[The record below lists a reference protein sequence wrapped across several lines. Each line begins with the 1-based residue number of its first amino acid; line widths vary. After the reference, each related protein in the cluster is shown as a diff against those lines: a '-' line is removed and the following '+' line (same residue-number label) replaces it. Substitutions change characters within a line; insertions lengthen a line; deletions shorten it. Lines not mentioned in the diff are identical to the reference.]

1 MNKLRIG
8 FVPLHRKGF
17 DEKWAVEIKNRVV
30 KASAKLEMVELVYP
44 DDSLTYMGLVC
55 DEVDAHKTIRLFKE
69 KDVKGILLGTMT
81 FGEELAGVTVAE
93 EFQRYP
99 LMVFGTKE
107 PETKPSGFKWSDSF
121 CGTLSL
127 ASDLYRRKIP
137 FVFLGVV
144 SPEEK
149 SFLKGLENF
158 VRASAVVRS
167 FLGARVGLVG
177 QRPEGFE
184 TVTYNEAV
192 MAELYKQ
199 RVIHATIF
207 SIVEAAR
214 KLNDQDKEVTKI
226 SKDMETINV
235 AGVPSKDLVKMA
247 KLEVALRN
255 LVKEKSLDVTG
266 IRCWTEI
273 ENYYGIYP
281 CSTMGRLTQSG
292 VMTACEAD
300 VYGALTMLMQYKASL
315 ETSPP
320 HFIDWTIMNPKDRNV
335 FLAWHCGNAPS
346 NLACLDSPSALTY
359 HNGHYASTGEKCY
372 GTMDMVLK
380 PGVVTLCR
388 LVEYNGQF
396 KMLITKGEIV
406 KMDDELSRKALKAGS
421 AAWVKVADL
430 DKLYR
435 TLVEG
440 GFIHH
445 ASMIH
450 GDYSECIRQA
460 CMLLNIKVIEV

>member
-44 DDSLTYMGLVC
+44 DDPLTYMGLVC

-226 SKDMETINV
+226 IKDMETINV

-255 LVKEKSLDVTG
+255 LVKEKSLDITG